1 MQLAAGEFAAA
12 ALPGARSPISGAGR
26 ALIDAT
32 PGPVVDVTVATA
44 QRFDKHILRASLV
57 TGLLGA
63 GVLSCSPVL
72 TRNRGA
78 GLLGVIGGAMSLRK
92 LGSPASTA
100 SKAAMVVLSLV
111 FVVLCVRSFIA
122 ARKARQAAAA

>member
-1 MQLAAGEFAAA
+1 MANTTIGFGVALLLVGIAGY
-12 ALPGARSPISGAGR
+12 LGSGAASLT
-26 ALIDAT
+26 ALI
-32 PGPVVDVTVATA
+32 PCG
-44 QRFDKHILRASLV
+44 F
-57 TGLLGA
+57 
-63 GVLSCSPVL
+63 GVLLIIFGAIARNEKLKMHAMHGAVL
-72 TRNRGA
+72 V

-122 ARKARQAAAA
+122 ARKARQAAV